1 MTKKL
6 NLPKINSVI
15 VSGRLTRD
23 VDLRYTASG
32 TPVATIGIANDRAYR
47 DSDGNWQN
55 ETNFFRVT
63 AWTKLAE
70 RASENFKKGSPVIV
84 EGRLSWKSWQDKD
97 DNKRTAVEI
106 VASRI
111 LNLEREVD
119 TTSEPDSDDNPEVSE
134 NTKGVKDEDEVPF

>member
-55 ETNFFRVT
+55 ETNFFKVT

-70 RASENFKKGSPVIV
+70 KASENFKKGSPVIV
-84 EGRLSWKSWQDKD
+84 EGRLSWQSWQDKD
-97 DNKRTAVEI
+97 GNKRTTVEI
-106 VASRI
+106 MASRI
-111 LNLEREVD
+111 QNLEREVD
-119 TTSEPDSDDNPEVSE
+119 TSEPDSDDNPEASE
-134 NTKGVKDEDEVPF
+134 NTKGVEDEDEVPF

>member
-47 DSDGNWQN
+47 DSDGNWQK
-55 ETNFFRVT
+55 ETNFFKVI

-70 RASENFKKGSPVIV
+70 KASENFKKGSPVIV
-84 EGRLSWKSWQDKD
+84 EGRLSWQSWQDKD
-97 DNKRTAVEI
+97 GNKRTTVEI
-106 VASRI
+106 MASRI
-111 LNLEREVD
+111 QNLEREVD
-119 TTSEPDSDDNPEVSE
+119 TSEPDSDDNLETSE
-134 NTKGVKDEDEVPF
+134 NTKGVEDEDEVPF